1 MHKKKNIIFTIGIIV
16 FLFLCFFSYQLYIQ
30 KTFYDIGSETLLSTY
45 EQIDNSFSLFTQR
58 NWNLLSAWD
67 TYLASIKNPNE
78 AIDSW
83 KTLAYEKDSW
93 DVSDF
98 YLFNEDCYFITASNR
113 DGQADS
119 IQGTFEEMYEK
130 QSPVISSYIA
140 SDQQRKIVFALPL
153 TQSLKYKGVT
163 YTGIAVSYD
172 TSTIRT
178 SINASNHHRKSD
190 CYVIREDGVVV
201 TALENKT
208 ILEDTVYNF
217 YNFASKNFKY
227 DSNINLEN
235 TIQSN
240 SEGSLKIE
248 YQGTEFYL
256 IYLNSGIENW
266 KTIALVE
273 IDSLTS
279 TYQNINSISQIM
291 VVIVCITIFS
301 MITYF
306 IYFKGKEK
314 LSDNQDALEKTILE
328 KNQLFSEKVLS
339 SQMIKGLITVIDR
352 FALVDLKEQTY
363 EYHGHDGD
371 LAYPQNGK
379 YEDLLKTISKKYVVL
394 NDPKHLKLID
404 LLSVE
409 HLKELFS
416 SQKDNLTIEYSERNE
431 SIFKVMNVIPI
442 QYENHTVT
450 KVMLVAQDIG
460 MKHELEN
467 LANTDGL
474 TGLFNERYFTSILH
488 LKSSQPLPYVLF
500 YLDLDHFKE
509 VNDTYGHNLGDQ
521 LLKEVAKRL
530 QKCTRAE
537 DYVFRIGGDEFSIIF
552 SNQNSISFAEKM
564 VERIEETI
572 REPYLLNNIIVKVG
586 TSCGYAIYPNDTN
599 DESKLRILADSRMY
613 ETKQKHHQNSSL

>member
-1 MHKKKNIIFTIGIIV
+1 MHKKKNIIFTITIIV

-30 KTFYDIGSETLLSTY
+30 KKFYDIGSETLLSTY

-67 TYLASIKNPNE
+67 TYLASIKNSNE

-227 DSNINLEN
+227 DSNINLGN

-394 NDPKHLKLID
+394 KDPKYLKLID

>member
-314 LSDNQDALEKTILE
+314 LSNNQDALEKTILE

-394 NDPKHLKLID
+394 NDPKYLKLID

-530 QKCTRAE
+530 QKFTRAE

>member
-67 TYLASIKNPNE
+67 TYLASIKNSNE

-227 DSNINLEN
+227 DSNINLGN

-314 LSDNQDALEKTILE
+314 LSDNQDTLEKTILE

>member
-178 SINASNHHRKSD
+178 SINASDHHRKSD